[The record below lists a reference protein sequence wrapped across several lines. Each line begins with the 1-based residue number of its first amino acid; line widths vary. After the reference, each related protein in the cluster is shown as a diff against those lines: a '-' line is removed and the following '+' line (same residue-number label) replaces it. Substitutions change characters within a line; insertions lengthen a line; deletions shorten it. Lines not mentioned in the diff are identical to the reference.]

1 MVDTVLIFLV
11 FSLLQILAKMAG
23 GKPKIQQEKKGWCR
37 KPF

>member
-1 MVDTVLIFLV
+1 MVDTILIFLA

-23 GKPKIQQEKKGWCR
+23 GRPKMQQEKKAWCR